1 MFPKLCD
8 SIYQKKD
15 GKELVLFNYE
25 LPNGVVLI
33 NDKALKILELCDGNN
48 SIEVISKKLRI
59 REDILEEFLK
69 YLDSYNIISYEDKN
83 INNKPDKVLHCW
95 LHITNQCNL
104 NCRYC
109 YINKNNIDMDFDV
122 AKEIIDKLIVSL
134 KENNFNKIVLS
145 FSGGEPLLRV
155 DLIEK
160 IIDYCN
166 TFHNISFSYRILT
179 NGILIGDRVIKL
191 IKENNVDVR
200 ISLDGIKEY
209 NDKNRCYYD
218 KRGSYY
224 DVVDGIL
231 YLKKNDIEPTINV
244 VVTKENID
252 GLFELTKRL
261 IDFNL
266 PFRFSLEKSNN
277 NIMPSIINVQS
288 KIIRKLKSCLKLILK
303 CYSKGIFDNSF
314 NVDDISFNNSTC
326 RNCGVGD
333 NIIAIGSNGDVA
345 LCGMDLCRPISNIY
359 KDNDLISIIN
369 DCEVSKFNINKV
381 NECKSCI
388 WKHVCNNGCPIL
400 NYNIF
405 GDFNKKNSYCKI
417 YREIIPL
424 LYEIEIAKKRK
435 NS

>member
-8 SIYQKKD
+8 NIYQKKN

-33 NDKALKILELCDGNN
+33 NNKALKILELCDGIN

-59 REDILEEFLK
+59 REDLLKEFLK

-109 YINKNNIDMDFDV
+109 YINKNNIDMDFVV

-145 FSGGEPLLRV
+145 FSGGEPLLKI

-160 IIDYCN
+160 IINYCN
-166 TFHNISFSYRILT
+166 GFNNIYFSYRILT
-179 NGILIGDRVIKL
+179 NGILIDDKVIKL
-191 IKENNVDVR
+191 IKENNIDVR
-200 ISLDGIKEY
+200 ISLDGIKKY
-209 NDKNRCYYD
+209 NDRNRCYYD
-218 KRGSYY
+218 ERGSYD

-231 YLKKNDIEPTINV
+231 YLKKNNIVPTINV

-252 GLFELTKRL
+252 GLFALTRRL

-277 NIMPSIINVQS
+277 NIMPSVVEVQD
-288 KIIRKLKSCLKLILK
+288 KVIRKLKKCLKLILK
-303 CYSKGIFDNSF
+303 CYKNGIFDNSF

-333 NIIAIGSNGDVA
+333 NIMAIGSNGDVA
-345 LCGMDLCRPISNIY
+345 LCGMNLCRPISNIY
-359 KDNDLISIIN
+359 KDNDLVSQIN
-369 DCEVSKFNINKV
+369 DYEVSKFNINKV
-381 NECKSCI
+381 NECKNCI
-388 WKHVCNNGCPIL
+388 WRHVCNGGCPIL

-405 GDFNKKNSYCKI
+405 GDFNKKSCYCKI
-417 YREIIPL
+417 YKEIIPL
-424 LYEIEIAKKRK
+424 LYEIEIIKKRK
-435 NS
+435 IS

>member
-1 MFPKLCD
+1 MFPKLYD
-8 SIYQKKD
+8 SIYQKRN
-15 GKELVLFNYE
+15 GKNLVLFNYV

-33 NDKALKILELCDGNN
+33 NNKALEILELCDGNN
-48 SIEVISKKLRI
+48 SIDTIGKKLRI
-59 REDILEEFLK
+59 REDILEEFLNN
-69 YLDSYNIISYEDKN
+69 LDSYNIISYKN
-83 INNKPDKVLHCW
+83 ESKKNRCNKVLHCW
-95 LHITNQCNL
+95 LHITNNCNL

-109 YINKNNIDMDFDV
+109 YINKNNIDMDFDM

-134 KENNFNKIVLS
+134 KEKNFNKIVLS

-359 KDNDLISIIN
+359 KDNDLISKIN
-369 DCEVSKFNINKV
+369 ACEVSKFNINKV

-405 GDFNKKNSYCKI
+405 GDFNKKSSYCKI

>member
-8 SIYQKKD
+8 SIYQKKK
-15 GKELVLFNYE
+15 GKELALFNYE

-33 NDKALKILELCDGNN
+33 NNKALEILELCDGNN
-48 SIEVISKKLRI
+48 SIDTIGKKLRI
-59 REDILEEFLK
+59 REDILEEFLNN
-69 YLDSYNIISYEDKN
+69 LDSYNIISYKN
-83 INNKPDKVLHCW
+83 ESKKNRCNKVLHCW
-95 LHITNQCNL
+95 LHITNNCNL

-109 YINKNNIDMDFDV
+109 YINKNNIDMNIDM
-122 AKEIIDKLIVSL
+122 AKEIIDKLVVSL
-134 KENNFNKIVLS
+134 KEKNFNKIVLS

-359 KDNDLISIIN
+359 KDNDLISKIN
-369 DCEVSKFNINKV
+369 ACEVSKFNINKV

-405 GDFNKKNSYCKI
+405 GDFNKKSSYCKI

>member
-33 NDKALKILELCDGNN
+33 NNKALKILELCDGNN

-224 DVVDGIL
+224 DVVNGIL

-405 GDFNKKNSYCKI
+405 GDFNKKSSYCKI

>member
-1 MFPKLCD
+1 MFPKICD
-8 SIYQKKD
+8 NIYQKKN

-33 NDKALKILELCDGNN
+33 NNKALKILELCDGIN

-59 REDILEEFLK
+59 REDLLKEFLK

-83 INNKPDKVLHCW
+83 INNKSDRVLHCW

-109 YINKNNIDMDFDV
+109 YINKNNIDMDFDM

-160 IIDYCN
+160 IINYCN
-166 TFHNISFSYRILT
+166 SFHNISFSYRILT
-179 NGILIGDRVIKL
+179 NGILIDDMVIKL
-191 IKENNVDVR
+191 IKENNIDVR
-200 ISLDGIKEY
+200 ISLDGIKKY

-231 YLKKNDIEPTINV
+231 YLKKNNIVPTINV
-244 VVTKENID
+244 VVTKENIA
-252 GLFELTKRL
+252 GLYRLTKKL

-277 NIMPSIINVQS
+277 NNMPSVVEVQD
-288 KIIRKLKSCLKLILK
+288 KVIRRLKKCLKLILK
-303 CYSKGIFDNSF
+303 CYKNGIFDNSF

-333 NIIAIGSNGDVA
+333 NVIAIGSNGDVA
-345 LCGMDLCRPISNIY
+345 LCGMDLGNSVSNIY
-359 KDNDLISIIN
+359 KDNDLISKIN
-369 DCEVSKFNINKV
+369 DCEVSKFNINNV

-388 WKHVCNNGCPIL
+388 WRHVCNNGCPLL

-405 GDFNKKNSYCKI
+405 GNFYKKSFYCKI
-417 YREIIPL
+417 YKEIIPL
-424 LYEIEIAKKRK
+424 LYEIEIVKKKK
-435 NS
+435 N

>member
-1 MFPKLCD
+1 MFPKLYD
-8 SIYQKKD
+8 SIYQKRN
-15 GKELVLFNYE
+15 GKNLVLFNYE

-33 NDKALKILELCDGNN
+33 NNKAFEILELCDGNN
-48 SIEVISKKLRI
+48 SIDTIGKKLRI
-59 REDILEEFLK
+59 REDILEEFLNN
-69 YLDSYNIISYEDKN
+69 LDSYNIISYKN
-83 INNKPDKVLHCW
+83 ESKKNRCNKVLHCW
-95 LHITNQCNL
+95 LHITNNCNL

-109 YINKNNIDMDFDV
+109 YINKNNIDMDFDM

-134 KENNFNKIVLS
+134 KEKNFNKIVLS

-166 TFHNISFSYRILT
+166 SFHNISFSYRILT

-224 DVVDGIL
+224 DVVNGIL

-244 VVTKENID
+244 VVTKGNID

-359 KDNDLISIIN
+359 KDNDLISKIN
-369 DCEVSKFNINKV
+369 ACEVSKFNINKV

-405 GDFNKKNSYCKI
+405 GDFNKKSSYCKI

>member
-33 NDKALKILELCDGNN
+33 NNKALKILELCDGNN

-359 KDNDLISIIN
+359 KDNDLISKIN
-369 DCEVSKFNINKV
+369 ACEVSKFNINKV

-388 WKHVCNNGCPIL
+388 WKHVCNNGCPVL

-405 GDFNKKNSYCKI
+405 GDFNKKSSYCKI